1 MNSEMKTFTK
11 LQMTDL
17 IRSFN
22 HVLLYQGLYRV
33 HEDTNGYI

>member
-1 MNSEMKTFTK
+1 MNSEINTFTK

-17 IRSFN
+17 ILSFH
-22 HVLLYQGLYRV
+22 HVLLYQGLYKV